1 MQKILVTGALG
12 QIGSELIPKLR
23 EKFGKEN
30 VIAVG
35 HSKEPSDEFKNS
47 GPFEMADSR
56 NKEELRYLIEKYKI
70 DTIYPKL
77 RNASNHII

>member
-1 MQKILVTGALG
+1 
-12 QIGSELIPKLR
+12 LR

-35 HSKEPSDEFKNS
+35 HSKEPSEEFKNS

-56 NKEELRYLIEKYKI
+56 NKEELRLLIEKYNINKVISTIKI
-70 DTIYPKL
+70 GNKENLIK
-77 RNASNHII
+77 